1 MFFAVKC
8 ETLVRCEDQLSSI
21 LKNVKLNPED
31 YDLLHCLLF
40 SKNERV
46 RSMYMAIAKAR
57 GLKGSHAVTQIYI
70 ETFLLDKCGFSFE
83 ISSSLSQVT
92 SSVERKL
99 CKFCKVNGSITC
111 FYDVFPEESADLN
124 LYDNTLTAKGDS
136 SQNRYKK
143 ENLENELEV
152 LKEIESKDFHE
163 NVARLLAF
171 NQSFP
176 KFYIKE
182 RLPGDN
188 LQRRLLKARDR
199 DKKIPIVNLIRII
212 IQAVKA
218 VIYVHSQGCLIRDIT
233 TASYGC
239 TVSDNDYFIKL
250 KNFEM
255 AAKPFE
261 FTENGI
267 VKGVMG
273 MANCKNIDVFPAFIR
288 TKHHLFQFTLN
299 LFL

>member
-1 MFFAVKC
+1 MENKLRGFFFAVKC
-8 ETLVRCEDQLSSI
+8 ETLVRCENQLSSI
-21 LKNVKLNPED
+21 LKKVKLNPED
-31 YDLLHCLLF
+31 NDLLHCLLF

-46 RSMYMAIAKAR
+46 RSMYEDMAKAR

-83 ISSSLSQVT
+83 KSASQSQVS

-111 FYDVFPEESADLN
+111 FYDVFSEESADLN
-124 LYDNTLTAKGDS
+124 LYDNTSTAKGDS
-136 SQNRYKK
+136 SQNCYKK
-143 ENLENELEV
+143 ENLENEFEV
-152 LKEIESKDFHE
+152 LKEIESKDFHR

-188 LQRRLLKARDR
+188 LQRRLLKAR

-255 AAKPFE
+255 AAKPSD

-273 MANCKNIDVFPAFIR
+273 MANCKNIDIFL
-288 TKHHLFQFTLN
+288 LF
-299 LFL
+299 